1 MRSLTFTNFHHY
13 LTRSQALFGM
23 GPHAAL
29 NAGLKP
35 HMSRTGSGVFIVLS
49 LRFLSGRRQSLDASM
64 PRVFAILFACLFPT
78 ANRRPKR
85 KERKIKI
92 NNTK

>member
-64 PRVFAILFACLFPT
+64 PRVFAILFAFRL
-78 ANRRPKR
+78 AVSSQLQIEGQREKR
-85 KERKIKI
+85 EKLR
-92 NNTK
+92 